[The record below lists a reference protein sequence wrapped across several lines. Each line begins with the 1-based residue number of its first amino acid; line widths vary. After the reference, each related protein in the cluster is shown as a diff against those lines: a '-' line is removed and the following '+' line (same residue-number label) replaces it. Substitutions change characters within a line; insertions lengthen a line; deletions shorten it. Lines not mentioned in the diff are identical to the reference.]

1 MFISR
6 ELRKKNIAEYLLYMW
21 QVEDLLRANDLSMER
36 VQEALVK
43 PYGLDDANSAELY
56 QWYENLIDMM
66 RQEGVK
72 EKGHLQINKNVIIN
86 LTDLHLRLLK
96 SPKVPFYSAA
106 YYKALPFIVEFRTK
120 SEGRD
125 KSELENCFDAL
136 YMVWLMKLQKREMN
150 EDTLNATA
158 EISRF
163 VSMLSLYF
171 KEDEEGKLDLDSEE

>member
-21 QVEDLLRANDLSMER
+21 QVEDLLRANGLSMDKIKETL
-36 VQEALVK
+36 VAPYALEDEAAGELCEWYYNLV
-43 PYGLDDANSAELY
+43 E
-56 QWYENLIDMM
+56 MM
-66 RQEGVK
+66 RLEDVK

-96 SPKVPFYSAA
+96 SPKMPFYSAA

-120 SEGRD
+120 SDGRD
-125 KSELENCFDAL
+125 KNEIENCFDAL
-136 YMVWLMKLQKREMN
+136 YMVWLMKLQRREIN
-150 EDTLNATA
+150 EETLKATA

-171 KEDEEGKLDLDSEE
+171 KEEEEGKLDLDSEE